1 MEVEMKNFNDYYEY
15 IINRGNTNGGHS
27 LEKIRRLLAL
37 FDNPQDKIDVI
48 HVAGTNG
55 KGSTAHMLEE
65 TLALK
70 NKVGLFTSPYMTKI
84 NESISISGEDI
95 SDEDFMEIIDRL
107 KEPLK
112 RLDEEGYHNSY
123 FEVLTAIMYIYFYEK
138 KVDLA
143 VVEVGLG
150 GSLDS
155 TNIIKKPKACVIT
168 TISKDHVQILGD
180 SLEEIA
186 GNKAGIIKED
196 SRVFLYP
203 KEGTVKKVFTDKC
216 EQSHSKLYTYDK
228 NEIEILKLG
237 STYNEFNFRDYKNI
251 KTSLTG
257 IHQVYNAATA
267 LLCLDHIKDEYN
279 LTKDD
284 IYKGLFRAD
293 NPGRLQMISK
303 KPRILLDGSHNKEAI
318 DALIKS
324 LENYTYDRLI
334 VGFSILKD
342 KDYPYIIEK
351 LSKVACKIILTQ
363 IEDNPRAF
371 DLDDLY
377 EIVKEKFD
385 DVEKIKD
392 PIEAYNFSKK
402 IASDEDL
409 VIWCGSLYL
418 VGNLLKY
425 EKES

>member
-1 MEVEMKNFNDYYEY
+1 
-15 IINRGNTNGGHS
+15 
-27 LEKIRRLLAL
+27 
-37 FDNPQDKIDVI
+37 
-48 HVAGTNG
+48 
-55 KGSTAHMLEE
+55 
-65 TLALK
+65 
-70 NKVGLFTSPYMTKI
+70 
-84 NESISISGEDI
+84 
-95 SDEDFMEIIDRL
+95 
-107 KEPLK
+107 
-112 RLDEEGYHNSY
+112 
-123 FEVLTAIMYIYFYEK
+123 
-138 KVDLA
+138 
-143 VVEVGLG
+143 
-150 GSLDS
+150 
-155 TNIIKKPKACVIT
+155 
-168 TISKDHVQILGD
+168 
-180 SLEEIA
+180 
-186 GNKAGIIKED
+186 
-196 SRVFLYP
+196 
-203 KEGTVKKVFTDKC
+203 
-216 EQSHSKLYTYDK
+216 
-228 NEIEILKLG
+228 
-237 STYNEFNFRDYKNI
+237 
-251 KTSLTG
+251 
-257 IHQVYNAATA
+257 
-267 LLCLDHIKDEYN
+267 
-279 LTKDD
+279 
-284 IYKGLFRAD
+284 
-293 NPGRLQMISK
+293 MISK

-351 LSKVACKIILTQ
+351 LSKVAGKIILTQ

>member
-1 MEVEMKNFNDYYEY
+1 MKNFNDYYEY
-15 IINRGNTNGGHS
+15 ILNRGSTNGGHS
-27 LEKIRRLLAL
+27 LEKIRRLLAF

-48 HVAGTNG
+48 HVAGSNG
-55 KGSTAHMLEE
+55 KGSTAHMIAE

-84 NESISISGEDI
+84 NESISISGIDI

-107 KEPLK
+107 KEPLR

-186 GNKAGIIKED
+186 ENKAGIIKD
-196 SRVFLYP
+196 KSRVFLYP

-216 EQSHSKLYTYDK
+216 KKTNSKLYTFEKD
-228 NEIEILKLG
+228 EIEILKLG
-237 STYNEFNFRDYKNI
+237 PAYNEFNFREYKNI
-251 KTSLTG
+251 KTSLIG
-257 IHQVYNAATA
+257 IHQIYNAATA
-267 LLCLDHIKDEYN
+267 LLCLDYIKDEYG
-279 LTKDD
+279 LTRIDL
-284 IYKGLFRAD
+284 YVGLLRAK
-293 NPGRLQMISK
+293 NPGRLQLISK

-324 LENYTYDRLI
+324 LENYTYDKLI

-342 KDYPYIIEK
+342 KDYPYIIDK
-351 LSKVACKIILTQ
+351 LSNKANKIIVTK

-385 DVEKIKD
+385 DVEKIED
-392 PIEAYNFSKK
+392 PIKAFDLSKSLAK
-402 IASDEDL
+402 DEDL

-418 VGNLLKY
+418 IGKILNY